1 MSPTENRRYRKPAA
15 DYLGLPWDHPAVVAL
30 AWQAAQAADL
40 AAFAVLREGAQ
51 RATGRGNNDALPQ
64 HLAGL

>member
-1 MSPTENRRYRKPAA
+1 MSPIENRRYRQAAA
-15 DYLGLPWDHPAVVAL
+15 DYLSLPWDHPVVVAL

-51 RATGRGNNDALPQ
+51 RATERGEQ
-64 HLAGL
+64 

>member
-1 MSPTENRRYRKPAA
+1 MNAYQNRRYRQAA
-15 DYLGLPWDHPAVVAL
+15 SDYLSLPRDHPDVIAL
-30 AWQAAQAADL
+30 AWAACQAADL